1 MDTQTKETSILL
13 PIGTKLNGKYTIIKH
28 LTSRQFCNI
37 YIANNSKLR
46 ENVLIKELFIKNI
59 SQRANDSL
67 LIEVDNKF
75 DKIYSDYLDK
85 FNEEA
90 RCLRQINNPHVIH
103 IVDLFSENN
112 TCYYVMDYVEGE
124 FLSNKMTRRNDV
136 FSESETISY
145 LTQMLD
151 GLNSMHTQGVWHLD
165 ITPSNTIVDNNG
177 QIIFMEFGHCKLV
190 DNESTII
197 STTNHDPIEL
207 QSLDTNNIGPWTD
220 FFQLGATLYNVL
232 SGKIPPSSSDINEVT
247 TSLYKFPTNVS
258 KKTQRLILWMMTP
271 NIFRRPQDIGEIKD
285 FLYGTQAI
293 SQQQNENSNKDSR
306 KSKIKKTDDEDSD
319 GLGNKTLK
327 AMQIFIFL
335 SVLLLLGFLA
345 YKFFYNE
352 EKEEQEEKNSVNLV
366 KEKPEEN
373 LNSQVSDKPE
383 SGNNTISLADSINKT
398 KENNTSESLSDER
411 NDKEADNN
419 IKTEDIL
426 PEITDNNNNVLTTS
440 ESVNQDKNTASENA
454 SSQSEKP
461 QTEDVPKPKVET
473 NQTQN
478 SNAPSDQKQSVQT
491 TSESNPQKF
500 NVVVGSFGTKENADV
515 RVNELKSKGFNA
527 TVKYMDS
534 NKMYRVI
541 ITNVD
546 EHTKNRIKESYVDA
560 WSE

>member
-1 MDTQTKETSILL
+1 MDTQAKETAILL

-28 LTSRQFCNI
+28 LASRQFGNI

-59 SQRANDSL
+59 SQRAIDGL
-67 LIEVDNKF
+67 LIEINNKY
-75 DKIYSDYLDK
+75 DSIYSDYLDK

-103 IVDLFSENN
+103 VIDLFSENN
-112 TCYYVMDYVEGE
+112 TSYYVMDYVEGE

-151 GLNSMHTQGVWHLD
+151 GLNAMHTQGVWHLD

-207 QSLDTNNIGPWTD
+207 QSFDTNNIGPWTD

-232 SGKIPPSSSDINEVT
+232 SGKIPPSSSDINEAT
-247 TSLYKFPTNVS
+247 TSLYKFPANVS

-285 FLYGTQAI
+285 FLYGTQAL
-293 SQQQNENSNKDSR
+293 SQIQNENGNIDNR

-345 YKFFYNE
+345 YKFFFNDE
-352 EKEEQEEKNSVNLV
+352 EKKEEEKNNVNLV

-373 LNSQVSDKPE
+373 LNATA
-383 SGNNTISLADSINKT
+383 SGNPGSNNNAISLADSVNKT
-398 KENNTSESLSDER
+398 TENNTSETSSEDR
-411 NDKEADNN
+411 KDKKDNEH
-419 IKTEDIL
+419 IKTEEVL
-426 PEITDNNNNVLTTS
+426 PEITDKDNNVPLTS
-440 ESVNQDKNTASENA
+440 ESATQDKKPTSENT
-454 SSQSEKP
+454 SSQLEKL
-461 QTEDVPKPKVET
+461 QTEDVPQTKAET
-473 NQTQN
+473 TQTQN
-478 SNAPSDQKQSVQT
+478 SNTQSDQKQSVQS
-491 TSESNPQKF
+491 TSETTPQKF
-500 NVVVGSFGTKENADV
+500 NVVAGSFGTKENADV
-515 RVNELKSKGFNA
+515 RANELKSKGFNA

-534 NKMYRVI
+534 NKMYRVV

-546 EHTKNRIKESYVDA
+546 EQTKNRIKESYADA
-560 WSE
+560 WTE